1 MKPEEVHLIV
11 PGPIDQRT
19 GGYLYDARMAT
30 GLERLGWTVV
40 VHSLDGDFPGGDAR
54 AEESLAGALAGLPQ
68 GARVLIDGLA
78 MGALPGPIIAHAP
91 RLRVLALVHHA
102 LADETGLDEAQKS
115 RLEALEREALS
126 ACLGM
131 LCTSAFTA
139 TRMGAYGIPP
149 EQVRAVLPGTEPAR
163 PAMGPAEGEPPLLLC
178 VGTVVPRKGQDL
190 LVRALARLRHIRWN
204 CVCAGSLDRAPG
216 YASTVRALAVEEGLD
231 DRIAFTGECDQP
243 ALDDLYHSTSLFV
256 LPSHH
261 EGYGMALAE
270 ALARGLPIVSTTGG
284 AVPHTVPAAA
294 AILVTPGDEPALA
307 DALGHLLAGPTG
319 ASRRARMASAARTHA
334 LNLPN
339 WDEAARAFARAILE
353 LAPIE

>member
-231 DRIAFTGECDQP
+231 DRIAFTGGVRP
-243 ALDDLYHSTSLFV
+243 AGARRPLSLHLSFRPT
-256 LPSHH
+256 LSPR
-261 EGYGMALAE
+261 GIRDG
-270 ALARGLPIVSTTGG
+270 ARRGSGTRATDREYDGRGG
-284 AVPHTVPAAA
+284 AAHR
-294 AILVTPGDEPALA
+294 PGRGGDSG
-307 DALGHLLAGPTG
+307 D
-319 ASRRARMASAARTHA
+319 SWRRASAS
-334 LNLPN
+334 
-339 WDEAARAFARAILE
+339 
-353 LAPIE
+353 